1 MEKQLSAV
9 MTIEQDFIDEIVVSP
24 QGIDIVH
31 VEFNVVRSAVGNGMT
46 MTEVDV
52 ATTVY
57 HLNMR
62 IKNGDVIIIFGVSLN
77 TKQLSFKDQLTC
89 FFHIN
94 GSL

>member
-1 MEKQLSAV
+1 
-9 MTIEQDFIDEIVVSP
+9 MTIEQDFIDQIVVSP

-77 TKQLSFKDQLTC
+77 TKQLCFKDQKI
-89 FFHIN
+89 FHTN